1 VSILKNK
8 DECRG
13 LRISAAKAVGQIGPD
28 AREAL
33 PALIE
38 IVKDETEH
46 RGIRILAVKALGHM
60 GPEAKTAVPSLTRLS
75 VGQDKLFKKAIQK
88 ALSDIQEAQA

>member
-1 VSILKNK
+1 
-8 DECRG
+8 
-13 LRISAAKAVGQIGPD
+13 LRISAAKAVGQIGPE

-38 IVKDETEH
+38 IVNDETEH

-75 VGQDKLFKKAIQK
+75 VEQDKLFKKAVQK
-88 ALSDIQEAQA
+88 ALSDIQAAQA

>member
-8 DECRG
+8 DECSG
-13 LRISAAKAVGQIGPD
+13 LRVSAAKAVGQIGPE

-60 GPEAKTAVPSLTRLS
+60 GPQAKTAIPALMSLS
-75 VGQDKLFKKAIQK
+75 VEQDKLFKRAVQK
-88 ALSDIQEAQA
+88 ALSDIQEAQV